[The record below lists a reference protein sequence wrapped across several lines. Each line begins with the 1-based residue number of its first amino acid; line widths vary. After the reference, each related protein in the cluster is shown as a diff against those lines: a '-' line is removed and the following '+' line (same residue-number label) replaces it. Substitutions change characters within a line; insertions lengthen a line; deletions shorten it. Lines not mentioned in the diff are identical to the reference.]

1 MEKEKSFCIHKNNGF
16 ALKLPNGIR
25 ISTIFGY
32 GNYCENYN
40 WENPKGSGILKN
52 FERIP
57 EGSNDVEIMISCP
70 DEKWLKRIN
79 RKYNN
84 GGDNPV
90 IGYLTIDK
98 WFEILK
104 KCWNW
109 KPKVLK

>member
-1 MEKEKSFCIHKNNGF
+1 MKEKAFRIHKDNGF
-16 ALKLPNGIR
+16 ALTLPNGIS

-32 GNYCENYN
+32 GNYCENYD
-40 WENPKGSGILKN
+40 WENPKGVGIADN
-52 FERIP
+52 FARIP
-57 EGSNDVEIMISCP
+57 EGSNDVEIMIECP

-79 RKYNN
+79 KKY
-84 GGDNPV
+84 GDGDSSV

-109 KPKVLK
+109 KSKNKL